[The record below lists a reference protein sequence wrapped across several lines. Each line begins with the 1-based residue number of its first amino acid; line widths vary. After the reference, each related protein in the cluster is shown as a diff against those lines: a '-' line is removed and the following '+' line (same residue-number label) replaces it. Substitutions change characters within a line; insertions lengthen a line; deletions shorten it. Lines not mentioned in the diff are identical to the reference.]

1 MQLQDTHMLLT
12 GGMEKILR
20 VYDMNRPDAAP
31 RELDKA
37 PASVRTV
44 AWLHSDQSIL
54 SSCTDMGG
62 VRFVSK
68 ISSNLKLVWK
78 TPAASILYLP
88 PLINY

>member
-1 MQLQDTHMLLT
+1 MLLT

-31 RELDKA
+31 REFDKA
-37 PASVRTV
+37 PGSVRTV
-44 AWLHSDQSIL
+44 TWLHSDQSIL

-68 ISSNLKLVWK
+68 ISLTFEASLKISCCILV
-78 TPAASILYLP
+78 
-88 PLINY
+88 PLD